1 MKKGLILKKKSVR
14 TTSLWTAIMTRKQRP
29 LLFKS
34 QWVTNA
40 VLQERC
46 SVERS
51 CCKNLWKTH
60 PSRITK
66 IIETIVTMPRQSK
79 VCMETE
85 MVILKTTRREWT
97 MVMRCS
103 SLMAK
108 SRALVIS
115 KNRIR
120 CTSLQLFK
128 NSSKVVKTLNA
139 PSKKLIHTTS
149 VLKNCRPQQVP

>member
-1 MKKGLILKKKSVR
+1 
-14 TTSLWTAIMTRKQRP
+14 
-29 LLFKS
+29 
-34 QWVTNA
+34 
-40 VLQERC
+40 
-46 SVERS
+46 
-51 CCKNLWKTH
+51 
-60 PSRITK
+60 
-66 IIETIVTMPRQSK
+66 
-79 VCMETE
+79 
-85 MVILKTTRREWT
+85 

-149 VLKNCRPQQVP
+149 VLKNCRPQQVPQMAQWTICATSKQIKTKTRLMEKWTSSAKKFLTGRRSNHSHKIVTFRTVTWTVKSMTSSWKEKSVKALRAKAILCLKAPPSTTRSPDKKQTWQ